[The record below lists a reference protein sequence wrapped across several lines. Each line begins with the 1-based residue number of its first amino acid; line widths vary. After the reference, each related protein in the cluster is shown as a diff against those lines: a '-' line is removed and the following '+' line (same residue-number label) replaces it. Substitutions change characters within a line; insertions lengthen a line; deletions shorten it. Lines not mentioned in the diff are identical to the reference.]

1 MSVTQVIV
9 DGKSVVEFVKRLGK
23 QAANRV
29 DMNGHRGLKQHQN
42 RPGKSK

>member
-29 DMNGHRGLKQHQN
+29 DMNGHRGLKTA
-42 RPGKSK
+42 PKSPRKK